1 MSPFEMQD
9 ILLPSGTNG
18 VKDLH
23 ISASHSSSLALF
35 ASLGKKLSVL
45 SLDSGNLVVN
55 YDLQIGIA
63 CLMEAC
69 LWGFYGGWI
78 FELQWGPLMVI
89 FHHGDAAEDKGEEVP
104 AWSCSWDLNNSH
116 YIYGG
121 LQVNTLVWYLF
132 DVGTSNANLH
142 IASSQN
148 GSVQFNRG
156 KSAMQHYVAARPM
169 FIDVEIMNADTKLVL
184 GDQAAQASPSNVV
197 RGLSS
202 LYKEITD
209 IVRKEVATITTIFP
223 SPSEVMSI
231 LVQRVIEQRITALL
245 DKLLEK
251 PSLVNLPSVEE
262 AWLLLCLGMLAM
274 AYEKTQELARDLQA
288 VGCGD
293 LDVDGVILRLLALNE
308 YRSGVI
314 DILIGSVRHIGWRI
328 VGRQAIW
335 STSAMVL
342 VAAIAAALTSI
353 ISFMLI
359 VAICSFKASV
369 SAFICSCTSSTSPT
383 TLALAQRK
391 MQGSYMSKLKTNVK
405 KVIWTFRLPVTKDET
420 NIQHVRDDMM
430 LMRKSITGGLESP
443 TVATYP
449 SVGGQR
455 EAHESVFQGRKVRG
469 VDTNVYSRKTSK
481 KPEKV

>member
-1 MSPFEMQD
+1 MIFFFSRAEESLTSGMSPFEMQD

-55 YDLQIGIA
+55 YDLQ
-63 CLMEAC
+63 
-69 LWGFYGGWI
+69 
-78 FELQWGPLMVI
+78 
-89 FHHGDAAEDKGEEVP
+89 VP

-262 AWLLLCLGMLAM
+262 AWLLLVMSWNASN
-274 AYEKTQELARDLQA
+274 
-288 VGCGD
+288 
-293 LDVDGVILRLLALNE
+293 GV
-308 YRSGVI
+308 
-314 DILIGSVRHIGWRI
+314 
-328 VGRQAIW
+328 
-335 STSAMVL
+335 
-342 VAAIAAALTSI
+342 
-353 ISFMLI
+353 
-359 VAICSFKASV
+359 
-369 SAFICSCTSSTSPT
+369 
-383 TLALAQRK
+383 
-391 MQGSYMSKLKTNVK
+391 
-405 KVIWTFRLPVTKDET
+405 
-420 NIQHVRDDMM
+420 
-430 LMRKSITGGLESP
+430 
-443 TVATYP
+443 
-449 SVGGQR
+449 
-455 EAHESVFQGRKVRG
+455 
-469 VDTNVYSRKTSK
+469 
-481 KPEKV
+481 

>member
-55 YDLQIGIA
+55 YD
-63 CLMEAC
+63 
-69 LWGFYGGWI
+69 
-78 FELQWGPLMVI
+78 
-89 FHHGDAAEDKGEEVP
+89 
-104 AWSCSWDLNNSH
+104 
-116 YIYGG
+116 

-293 LDVDGVILRLLALNE
+293 LDVDGV
-308 YRSGVI
+308 
-314 DILIGSVRHIGWRI
+314 
-328 VGRQAIW
+328 
-335 STSAMVL
+335 M
-342 VAAIAAALTSI
+342 
-353 ISFMLI
+353 
-359 VAICSFKASV
+359 
-369 SAFICSCTSSTSPT
+369 
-383 TLALAQRK
+383 
-391 MQGSYMSKLKTNVK
+391 
-405 KVIWTFRLPVTKDET
+405 
-420 NIQHVRDDMM
+420 
-430 LMRKSITGGLESP
+430 
-443 TVATYP
+443 
-449 SVGGQR
+449 
-455 EAHESVFQGRKVRG
+455 
-469 VDTNVYSRKTSK
+469 
-481 KPEKV
+481 

>member
-55 YDLQIGIA
+55 YDL
-63 CLMEAC
+63 
-69 LWGFYGGWI
+69 
-78 FELQWGPLMVI
+78 
-89 FHHGDAAEDKGEEVP
+89 
-104 AWSCSWDLNNSH
+104 
-116 YIYGG
+116 
-121 LQVNTLVWYLF
+121 
-132 DVGTSNANLH
+132 
-142 IASSQN
+142 
-148 GSVQFNRG
+148 QFNRG

-293 LDVDGVILRLLALNE
+293 LDVDGV
-308 YRSGVI
+308 
-314 DILIGSVRHIGWRI
+314 
-328 VGRQAIW
+328 
-335 STSAMVL
+335 M
-342 VAAIAAALTSI
+342 
-353 ISFMLI
+353 
-359 VAICSFKASV
+359 
-369 SAFICSCTSSTSPT
+369 
-383 TLALAQRK
+383 
-391 MQGSYMSKLKTNVK
+391 
-405 KVIWTFRLPVTKDET
+405 
-420 NIQHVRDDMM
+420 
-430 LMRKSITGGLESP
+430 
-443 TVATYP
+443 
-449 SVGGQR
+449 
-455 EAHESVFQGRKVRG
+455 
-469 VDTNVYSRKTSK
+469 
-481 KPEKV
+481 